1 MAQKAQQVEKLQE
14 KTGNQWQFL
23 VLLFTLVSQISV
35 AQKPMVALTSDKKE
49 LGANEHLSFTITSN
63 VEGSMKIDFP
73 VEFEVDLNV
82 MHGMEQKMD
91 PSGKIKTYYYM
102 QQTGIFKKEG
112 TYSFYAY
119 TTYRNRTYRSN
130 KITIK
135 VNEAS
140 EDDNKLNSNDP
151 VFGFIQCKKTSVYEG
166 EPILLKAKVFS
177 YINIEYLEGYSDFK
191 ADLSMEEHAFPNG
204 RVEVEQT
211 RINGKDALAF
221 EYGKQL
227 LIPVGTGKC
236 HIKPYEMALRCHGS
250 LFSKTM
256 RFRSSGLTIN
266 IKPLPGNAPKDFIG
280 AVGEYRLSQKNPTK
294 EIKEGDVFTL
304 EMVISG
310 VGNLHNSNAPKLKLP
325 AGCSIYG
332 DPERVED
339 IEFTESGAEGM
350 ITYRFNIQVLE
361 GRDLAFTA
369 PSISYFDPEKERYIS
384 IKGNPFNVNVI
395 PDKSFNP
402 VVLTDPEAGSNTDV
416 VDTQTQKNS
425 SSETKTEN
433 RSNSALWVG
442 IVAPT
447 SLLGLLFVFLLF
459 VKRKKKEEDKVESA
473 SVSDEFPKKSVFLNE
488 IKADQT
494 SPLASTIGQT
504 PSAVINY
511 WKDAERHVEDPSVF
525 AILMPKAIIQR
536 IEQCERCNFQ
546 SREKAF
552 DRLLETNPEVAK
564 GLREIIEMCDQ
575 YRYGFGAERLETKA
589 ILANAENLFS
599 QLPS

>member
-1 MAQKAQQVEKLQE
+1 MVQKVLQVVKEQE
-14 KTGNQWQFL
+14 RIGNQWQL
-23 VLLFTLVSQISV
+23 LLFLFTFVSQVSI
-35 AQKPMVALTSDKKE
+35 AQKPVVALTSDKKE
-49 LGANEHLSFTITSN
+49 IGTNEHLNFTVTAN

-73 VEFEVDLNV
+73 VEFEVDFGV

-102 QQTGIFKKEG
+102 QQTGTFKKEG

-119 TTYRNRTYRSN
+119 TTYRNKVYRSN

-140 EDDNKLNSNDP
+140 VEDNKVNSNDP

-166 EPILLKAKVFS
+166 EPILVKAKVFS

-211 RINGKDALAF
+211 RVNGKDALAF

-227 LIPVGTGKC
+227 LIPIGTGKC
-236 HIKPYEMALRCHGS
+236 HIKPFEMALRCHGS

-256 RFRSSGLTIN
+256 RVRSSGLCIN
-266 IKPLPGNAPKDFIG
+266 IKPLPANAPKDFIG
-280 AVGEYRLSQKNPTK
+280 AVGEYRLTQKNPVK
-294 EIKEGDVFTL
+294 EVKEGDVFTL
-304 EMVISG
+304 ELIVSG
-310 VGNLHNSNAPKLKLP
+310 IGNLHNSNTPKLKLP
-325 AGCSIYG
+325 KGCSIYG
-332 DPERVED
+332 DPERIED

-361 GRDLAFTA
+361 GHSLAFTA
-369 PSISYFDPEKERYIS
+369 PSISYFDPEKEKYIT
-384 IKGNPFNVNVI
+384 IRGNAFKVNVT

-402 VVLTDPEAGSNTDV
+402 IVLSSPDPGTHTDMLDLK
-416 VDTQTQKNS
+416 TQQTVKK
-425 SSETKTEN
+425 ETKKEST
-433 RSNSALWVG
+433 SKSKLWVG

-447 SLLGLLFVFLLF
+447 SLLGILFVFLA
-459 VKRKKKEEDKVESA
+459 VKKRKKKETEKTEA
-473 SVSDEFPKKSVFLNE
+473 SVVGELPKAPIFLNE
-488 IKADQT
+488 TKET
-494 SPLASTIGQT
+494 TLAEEID
-504 PSAVINY
+504 Y

-536 IEQCERCNFQ
+536 IEQCEKCNFQ

-552 DRLLETNPEVAK
+552 DRLVDTNPEIAK

-575 YRYGFGAERLETKA
+575 YRYGFGAEHLETKE
-589 ILANAENLFS
+589 ILTNAESLFR

>member
-1 MAQKAQQVEKLQE
+1 MQE

-23 VLLFTLVSQISV
+23 VLLFTFVSQISV
-35 AQKPMVALTSDKKE
+35 AQKPIVALTSDKKE
-49 LGANEHLSFTITSN
+49 VGANEHVGFTVTSN

-102 QQTGIFKKEG
+102 QQTGAFKKEG

-119 TTYRNRTYRSN
+119 TTYRNKTYRSN

-140 EDDNKLNSNDP
+140 EEDDKVNSNDP
-151 VFGFIQCKKTSVYEG
+151 VFGFIQCKKTTVYEG

-211 RINGKDALAF
+211 RVNGKDALAF

-280 AVGEYRLSQKNPTK
+280 AVGEYRLSQKNPSK
-294 EIKEGDVFTL
+294 EVKEGDVFTL
-304 EMVISG
+304 ELIISG

-325 AGCSIYG
+325 KGCSIYG

-339 IEFTESGAEGM
+339 IEFTESGAEGT

-361 GRDLAFTA
+361 GHDLAFTA
-369 PSISYFDPEKERYIS
+369 PSVSYFDPEKERYIA
-384 IKGNPFNVNVI
+384 IKGNAFNINVI

-402 VVLTDPEAGSNTDV
+402 VVLSDPASGTHTDM
-416 VDTQTQKNS
+416 VDLKTQKTTTSATNTSTS
-425 SSETKTEN
+425 SKS
-433 RSNSALWVG
+433 RLWVG

-447 SLLGLLFVFLLF
+447 SLLGLLFLLL
-459 VKRKKKEEDKVESA
+459 VVRKRKKKEVEKIT
-473 SVSDEFPKKSVFLNE
+473 VSETDDLVRKPVFLDDAKPE
-488 IKADQT
+488 
-494 SPLASTIGQT
+494 T
-504 PSAVINY
+504 PAAAIDY
-511 WKDAERHVEDPSVF
+511 WKDAENHLEDPGVF
-525 AILMPKAIIQR
+525 AILLPKAIIQR
-536 IEQCERCNFQ
+536 IEQCEKCNFQ

-552 DRLLETNPEVAK
+552 DRLLDTKPEIAK
-564 GLREIIEMCDQ
+564 GLREIIEICDQ
-575 YRYGFGAERLETKA
+575 YRYGFGAEHLETREL
-589 ILANAENLFS
+589 LANAENLLK

>member
-1 MAQKAQQVEKLQE
+1 ML
-14 KTGNQWQFL
+14 F
-23 VLLFTLVSQISV
+23 LFTLVSQISI
-35 AQKPMVALTSDKKE
+35 AQKPVVALTSDKKE
-49 LGANEHLSFTITSN
+49 LGVNEHLSFTITAN

-102 QQTGIFKKEG
+102 QQTGAFKKEG

-119 TTYRNRTYRSN
+119 TTFRNKVYRSN

-135 VNEAS
+135 VTEAS
-140 EDDNKLNSNDP
+140 EEDNKVNSNDP

-191 ADLSMEEHAFPNG
+191 ADISMEEHSFPNG

-211 RINGKDALAF
+211 RVNGKDALAF

-236 HIKPYEMALRCHGS
+236 HIKPFEMALRCHGS

-256 RFRSSGLTIN
+256 RFRSSGLYIN

-280 AVGEYRLSQKNPTK
+280 AVGEYRLSQKSPTK
-294 EIKEGDVFTL
+294 EIKEGEVFTL
-304 EMVISG
+304 ELVIAG

-325 AGCSIYG
+325 KGCSIYG
-332 DPERVED
+332 DPERIED

-361 GRDLAFTA
+361 DHDLAFSA
-369 PSISYFDPEKERYIS
+369 PSISYFDPEKEKYIT
-384 IKGNPFNVNVI
+384 IKGNSFNIHVL

-402 VVLTDPEAGSNTDV
+402 VVLTDPASGTHTDM
-416 VDTQTQKNS
+416 VDLKTQKTAT
-425 SSETKTEN
+425 SETKTK
-433 RSNSALWVG
+433 SSSKSKLWVG

-447 SLLGLLFVFLLF
+447 SLLGLLFVFLA
-459 VKRKKKEEDKVESA
+459 VRKRKKKETGKIELSET
-473 SVSDEFPKKSVFLNE
+473 DELPRTPVFLNE
-488 IKADQT
+488 TKAEI
-494 SPLASTIGQT
+494 PVETID
-504 PSAVINY
+504 Y
-511 WKDAERHVEDPSVF
+511 WKDAEKHVEDPSIF
-525 AILMPKAIIQR
+525 AILLPKAIIQR
-536 IEQCERCNFQ
+536 IEQCEKCNFQ

-552 DRLLETNPEVAK
+552 DRLLDTNPEIAK

-575 YRYGFGAERLETKA
+575 YRYGFGTEHLETEK
-589 ILANAENLFS
+589 ILAHAENLLS

>member
-1 MAQKAQQVEKLQE
+1 MVQKVLQVVKEQE
-14 KTGNQWQFL
+14 KIGNQWQ
-23 VLLFTLVSQISV
+23 LLLLMFTLVSQISV
-35 AQKPMVALTSDKKE
+35 AQKPVVALTSDKKE
-49 LGANEHLSFTITSN
+49 IGTNEHLNFTITAN

-73 VEFEVDLNV
+73 VEFEVNFGV

-102 QQTGIFKKEG
+102 QQTGTFKKEG

-119 TTYRNRTYRSN
+119 TTYRNKVYRSN

-135 VNEAS
+135 VHEAS
-140 EDDNKLNSNDP
+140 EEDNKVNSNDP

-191 ADLSMEEHAFPNG
+191 ADLSMEEHSFPNG

-211 RINGKDALAF
+211 RVNGKDALAF

-236 HIKPYEMALRCHGS
+236 HIKPFEMALRCHGS

-256 RFRSSGLTIN
+256 RIRSSGLSIN

-280 AVGEYRLSQKNPTK
+280 AVGEYRLSQKNPAK
-294 EIKEGDVFTL
+294 EVKEGDVFTL
-304 EMVISG
+304 ELVVSG
-310 VGNLHNSNAPKLKLP
+310 VGNLHNSNTPKLKLP
-325 AGCSIYG
+325 KGCSVYG
-332 DPERVED
+332 DPERIED

-361 GRDLAFTA
+361 GHDLVFTA
-369 PSISYFDPEKERYIS
+369 PSISYFDPEKERYITIRGES
-384 IKGNPFNVNVI
+384 FKVNVI
-395 PDKSFNP
+395 PDKNFNP
-402 VVLTDPEAGSNTDV
+402 IVLTSPDSETHTNT
-416 VDTQTQKNS
+416 VDLKTQHTTAKKTKKES
-425 SSETKTEN
+425 SS
-433 RSNSALWVG
+433 NSKLWIG

-447 SLLGLLFVFLLF
+447 SLLGILFVLLAA
-459 VKRKKKEEDKVESA
+459 KRRKKKETEEA
-473 SVSDEFPKKSVFLNE
+473 GAVSQLSERPKGPVFLNE
-488 IKADQT
+488 TEEVAPVEAID
-494 SPLASTIGQT
+494 
-504 PSAVINY
+504 Y
-511 WKDAERHVEDPSVF
+511 WKDAERHMEDPSVF
-525 AILMPKAIIQR
+525 AILLPKAIIQR
-536 IEQCERCNFQ
+536 IEQCEKCNFQ

-552 DRLLETNPEVAK
+552 DRLVDTNPEIAK

-575 YRYGFGAERLETKA
+575 YRYGFGAEHLETKV
-589 ILANAENLFS
+589 ILANAENLLS

>member
-1 MAQKAQQVEKLQE
+1 MVQKVLQVVRVQE
-14 KTGNQWQFL
+14 KTGNQWQLLLF
-23 VLLFTLVSQISV
+23 LFTLVSQISI
-35 AQKPMVALTSDKKE
+35 AQKPVVALTSDKKE
-49 LGANEHLSFTITSN
+49 LGVNDHLSFTVTAN

-73 VEFEVDLNV
+73 VEFEVDLNI

-91 PSGKIKTYYYM
+91 PNGKIKTYYYM
-102 QQTGIFKKEG
+102 QQSGTFKKEG

-119 TTYRNRTYRSN
+119 TTYRNKVYRSN

-135 VNEAS
+135 VTEAS
-140 EDDNKLNSNDP
+140 EEDNKVNSNDP

-191 ADLSMEEHAFPNG
+191 ADLSMEEHTFPNG

-211 RINGKDALAF
+211 RVNGKDALAF

-236 HIKPYEMALRCHGS
+236 HIKPFEMALRCHGS

-256 RFRSSGLTIN
+256 RFRSSGLCIN

-280 AVGEYRLSQKNPTK
+280 AVGEYRLSQNNPTK
-294 EIKEGDVFTL
+294 EVKEGEVFTL
-304 EMVISG
+304 ELIISG

-325 AGCSIYG
+325 RGCSVYG
-332 DPERVED
+332 DPERIED
-339 IEFTESGAEGM
+339 IEFTESGAEGT

-361 GRDLAFTA
+361 GHDLAFNA
-369 PSISYFDPEKERYIS
+369 PSISYFDPEKEKYIA
-384 IKGNPFNVNVI
+384 IRGNAFKIHVI

-402 VVLTDPEAGSNTDV
+402 VVLSGPAAGTNTDMVDLKTQKTTTSNT
-416 VDTQTQKNS
+416 KKES
-425 SSETKTEN
+425 SS
-433 RSNSALWVG
+433 RSKLWVG

-447 SLLGLLFVFLLF
+447 SLLGLLFVFLAAR
-459 VKRKKKEEDKVESA
+459 KRKKKEAEKIEISQTDELPKNPIFLSETKVEVPA
-473 SVSDEFPKKSVFLNE
+473 E
-488 IKADQT
+488 A
-494 SPLASTIGQT
+494 
-504 PSAVINY
+504 INY
-511 WKDAERHVEDPSVF
+511 WADAEKHVEDPSVF
-525 AILMPKAIIQR
+525 AILLPKAIIQR
-536 IEQCERCNFQ
+536 IEQCEKCNFQ

-552 DRLLETNPEVAK
+552 DRLVETNPEIAK

-575 YRYGFGAERLETKA
+575 YRYGFGAEHLETKE
-589 ILANAENLFS
+589 ILANTEALFN

>member
-1 MAQKAQQVEKLQE
+1 VQE
-14 KTGNQWQFL
+14 KTGNQWQLLLF
-23 VLLFTLVSQISV
+23 LFTLVSQISI
-35 AQKPMVALTSDKKE
+35 AQKPVVALTSDKKE
-49 LGANEHLSFTITSN
+49 LGVNDHLSFTVTAN

-73 VEFEVDLNV
+73 VEFEVDLNI

-102 QQTGIFKKEG
+102 QQSGTFKKEG

-119 TTYRNRTYRSN
+119 TTYRNKVYRSN

-140 EDDNKLNSNDP
+140 EEDNKVNSNDP
-151 VFGFIQCKKTSVYEG
+151 VFGFIQCKKTTVYEG

-191 ADLSMEEHAFPNG
+191 ADLSMEEHTFPNG

-211 RINGKDALAF
+211 RVNGKDALAF

-236 HIKPYEMALRCHGS
+236 HIKPFEMALRCHGS

-256 RFRSSGLTIN
+256 RFRSSGLCIN

-280 AVGEYRLSQKNPTK
+280 AVGEYRLSQKNPAK
-294 EIKEGDVFTL
+294 EVKEGEVFTL
-304 EMVISG
+304 ELIISG

-325 AGCSIYG
+325 KGCSVYG
-332 DPERVED
+332 DPERIED
-339 IEFTESGAEGM
+339 VEFTESGAEGM

-361 GRDLAFTA
+361 GHDLAFSA
-369 PSISYFDPEKERYIS
+369 PSISYFDPEKEKYIA
-384 IKGNPFNVNVI
+384 IKGSAFNIHVI

-402 VVLTDPEAGSNTDV
+402 VVLSGPAAGTHTDM
-416 VDTQTQKNS
+416 VDLKTQKTNT
-425 SSETKTEN
+425 SETKTKSSS
-433 RSNSALWVG
+433 RSKLWVG

-447 SLLGLLFVFLLF
+447 SLLGLLFVFLAAR
-459 VKRKKKEEDKVESA
+459 KRKKKEAEKIEISEM
-473 SVSDEFPKKSVFLNE
+473 DELPKKPIFLSETKSE
-488 IKADQT
+488 IPVEA
-494 SPLASTIGQT
+494 
-504 PSAVINY
+504 INY
-511 WKDAERHVEDPSVF
+511 WEDAEKHVEDPSVF
-525 AILMPKAIIQR
+525 AILLPKAIIQR
-536 IEQCERCNFQ
+536 IEQCEKCNFQ

-552 DRLLETNPEVAK
+552 DRLLETNPEIAK

-575 YRYGFGAERLETKA
+575 YRYGFGAEHLETKE
-589 ILANAENLFS
+589 ILANTEALFN

>member
-1 MAQKAQQVEKLQE
+1 MVQKALQVVKQQE

-23 VLLFTLVSQISV
+23 LLLFTLVSQISI

-49 LGANEHLSFTITSN
+49 LGANEHLGFTVTSN

-102 QQTGIFKKEG
+102 QQTGTFKKEG

-119 TTYRNRTYRSN
+119 TTYRNKTYRSN

-135 VNEAS
+135 VNAAS
-140 EDDNKLNSNDP
+140 EDDHKLNSNDP

-191 ADLSMEEHAFPNG
+191 ADISMEEHAFPNG

-211 RINGKDALAF
+211 RVNGKDALAF

-236 HIKPYEMALRCHGS
+236 NVRPFEMALRCHGS

-266 IKPLPGNAPKDFIG
+266 IKPLPANAPKDFIG
-280 AVGEYRLSQKNPTK
+280 AVGEYRLSQKNPAK
-294 EIKEGDVFTL
+294 GIKEGDVFTL
-304 EMVISG
+304 ELIVSG
-310 VGNLHNSNAPKLKLP
+310 VGNLHNSNTPKLKLP
-325 AGCSIYG
+325 KGCSIYG
-332 DPERVED
+332 DPERIED

-361 GRDLAFTA
+361 GHNLEFSA

-384 IKGNPFNVNVI
+384 IRGNAFNIRVI

-402 VVLTDPEAGSNTDV
+402 VVLTDPSSGTHTDM
-416 VDTQTQKNS
+416 VDMQTKKTTKSQA
-425 SSETKTEN
+425 KTE
-433 RSNSALWVG
+433 SNSGSRLWVG

-447 SLLGLLFVFLLF
+447 SLLGLLFVFLLLM
-459 VKRKKKEEDKVESA
+459 KRKKKGTDKTEVA
-473 SVSDEFPKKSVFLNE
+473 ALDAFPKTPVFLNE
-488 IKADQT
+488 VKAE
-494 SPLASTIGQT
+494 SPA
-504 PSAVINY
+504 AKINY
-511 WKDAERHVEDPSVF
+511 WEDAEQHVDDPGAF
-525 AILMPKAIIQR
+525 AILMPKAFIQR
-536 IEQCERCNFQ
+536 IEQCEKCNFQ

-552 DRLLETNPEVAK
+552 DRLVETNPEIAK

-575 YRYGFGAERLETKA
+575 YRYGFGAEHLETRA
-589 ILANAENLFS
+589 ILANAENLFG
-599 QLPS
+599 QLPA

>member
-1 MAQKAQQVEKLQE
+1 MVQKVLQVVKVQE

-23 VLLFTLVSQISV
+23 VLLFTFVSQISV
-35 AQKPMVALTSDKKE
+35 AQKPIVALTSDKKE
-49 LGANEHLSFTITSN
+49 VGANEHVGFTVTSN

-102 QQTGIFKKEG
+102 QQTGAFKKEG

-119 TTYRNRTYRSN
+119 TTYRNKTYRSN

-140 EDDNKLNSNDP
+140 EEDDKVNSNDP
-151 VFGFIQCKKTSVYEG
+151 VFGFIQCKKTTVYEG

-211 RINGKDALAF
+211 RVNGKDALAF

-280 AVGEYRLSQKNPTK
+280 AVGEYRLSQKNPSK
-294 EIKEGDVFTL
+294 EVKEGDVFTL
-304 EMVISG
+304 ELIISG

-325 AGCSIYG
+325 KGCSIYG

-339 IEFTESGAEGM
+339 IEFTESGAEGT

-361 GRDLAFTA
+361 GHDLAFTA
-369 PSISYFDPEKERYIS
+369 PSVSYFDPEKERYIA
-384 IKGNPFNVNVI
+384 IKGNAFNINVI

-402 VVLTDPEAGSNTDV
+402 VVLSDPASGTHTDM
-416 VDTQTQKNS
+416 VDLKTQKTTTSATNTSTS
-425 SSETKTEN
+425 SKS
-433 RSNSALWVG
+433 RLWVG

-447 SLLGLLFVFLLF
+447 SLLGLLFLLL
-459 VKRKKKEEDKVESA
+459 VVRKRKKKEVEKIT
-473 SVSDEFPKKSVFLNE
+473 VSETDDLVRKPVFLDDAKPE
-488 IKADQT
+488 
-494 SPLASTIGQT
+494 T
-504 PSAVINY
+504 PAAAIDY
-511 WKDAERHVEDPSVF
+511 WKDAENHLEDPGVF
-525 AILMPKAIIQR
+525 AILLPKAIIQR
-536 IEQCERCNFQ
+536 IEQCEKCNFQ

-552 DRLLETNPEVAK
+552 DRLLDTKPEIAK
-564 GLREIIEMCDQ
+564 GLREIIEICDQ
-575 YRYGFGAERLETKA
+575 YRYGFGAEHLETREL
-589 ILANAENLFS
+589 LANAENLLK

>member
-1 MAQKAQQVEKLQE
+1 MVQKVLQVVRVQE
-14 KTGNQWQFL
+14 KTGNQWQLLLF
-23 VLLFTLVSQISV
+23 LFTLVSQISV

-49 LGANEHLSFTITSN
+49 VGVNDHLSFTITSN

-102 QQTGIFKKEG
+102 QQSGAFKKEG

-119 TTYRNRTYRSN
+119 TTYRNKVYRSN

-140 EDDNKLNSNDP
+140 EEDNKVNSNDP
-151 VFGFIQCKKTSVYEG
+151 VFGFIQCKKTTVYEG

-191 ADLSMEEHAFPNG
+191 ADLSMEEHTFPNG

-211 RINGKDALAF
+211 RVNGKDALAF

-236 HIKPYEMALRCHGS
+236 HIKPFEMALRCHGS

-256 RFRSSGLTIN
+256 RFRSSGLCIN

-294 EIKEGDVFTL
+294 EVKEGEVFTL
-304 EMVISG
+304 ELIVSG

-325 AGCSIYG
+325 KGCSIYG
-332 DPERVED
+332 DPERIED

-361 GRDLAFTA
+361 DHDLAFNA
-369 PSISYFDPEKERYIS
+369 PSISYFDPEKEKYIA
-384 IKGNPFNVNVI
+384 IKGNAFDIHVI

-402 VVLTDPEAGSNTDV
+402 VVLSDPTTGTNTDMI
-416 VDTQTQKNS
+416 DLKTQKTTASEAKTKS
-425 SSETKTEN
+425 SS
-433 RSNSALWVG
+433 RSKLWVG

-447 SLLGLLFVFLLF
+447 SLLGLLFVFLAAR
-459 VKRKKKEEDKVESA
+459 KRKKKEAEKIDISET
-473 SVSDEFPKKSVFLNE
+473 DDLPKKPVFLSE
-488 IKADQT
+488 TKVD
-494 SPLASTIGQT
+494 T
-504 PSAVINY
+504 PVEAINY
-511 WKDAERHVEDPSVF
+511 WADAEKHVEDPSVF
-525 AILMPKAIIQR
+525 AILLPKAIIQR
-536 IEQCERCNFQ
+536 IEQCEKCNFQ

-552 DRLLETNPEVAK
+552 DRLLETNPEIAK

-575 YRYGFGAERLETKA
+575 YRYGFGAEHLETKE
-589 ILANAENLFS
+589 ILANTEALFN

>member
-1 MAQKAQQVEKLQE
+1 MVQKVLQVVKVQE

-23 VLLFTLVSQISV
+23 LLLFTLVSQISI
-35 AQKPMVALTSDKKE
+35 AQKPVVALTSDKKE
-49 LGANEHLSFTITSN
+49 VGADEHMGFTITSN

-102 QQTGIFKKEG
+102 QQTGAFKKEG

-119 TTYRNRTYRSN
+119 TTYRNKVYRSN

-140 EDDNKLNSNDP
+140 EEDNKVNSNDP

-191 ADLSMEEHAFPNG
+191 ADISMEEHAFPNG

-211 RINGKDALAF
+211 RVNGKDALAF

-294 EIKEGDVFTL
+294 EVKEGDVFTL
-304 EMVISG
+304 ELVVSG

-325 AGCSIYG
+325 KGCSIYG
-332 DPERVED
+332 DPERIED

-361 GRDLAFTA
+361 DHDLTFTA
-369 PSISYFDPEKERYIS
+369 PSVSYFDPEKERYIS
-384 IKGNPFNVNVI
+384 IKGNAFTINVI

-402 VVLTDPEAGSNTDV
+402 VVLSDPASGTHTDM
-416 VDTQTQKNS
+416 VDLKTQSTTTSKTKTS
-425 SSETKTEN
+425 SSSK
-433 RSNSALWVG
+433 SKLWVG

-447 SLLGLLFVFLLF
+447 SLLGLLFLFLA
-459 VKRKKKEEDKVESA
+459 VRKRKKKETEKITVSETEDLPRK
-473 SVSDEFPKKSVFLNE
+473 PVFLNE
-488 IKADQT
+488 TKQEAPAAPID
-494 SPLASTIGQT
+494 
-504 PSAVINY
+504 Y
-511 WKDAERHVEDPSVF
+511 WKDAEMHLEEPSVF
-525 AILMPKAIIQR
+525 AILLPKAIIQR
-536 IEQCERCNFQ
+536 IEQCEKCNFQ

-552 DRLLETNPEVAK
+552 DRLLDNNPEIAK

-575 YRYGFGAERLETKA
+575 YRYGFGAEHLETKV
-589 ILANAENLFS
+589 ILANAENLLS

>member
-1 MAQKAQQVEKLQE
+1 MVQKVLQVAKEQE
-14 KTGNQWQFL
+14 KIGNAWQL
-23 VLLFTLVSQISV
+23 LLLLFTFVSQVSV
-35 AQKPMVALTSDKKE
+35 AQKPVVALTSDKKE
-49 LGANEHLSFTITSN
+49 LGVNEYLSFTVTSN

-102 QQTGIFKKEG
+102 QQAGAFKKEG

-140 EDDNKLNSNDP
+140 EEDTKVNSNDP

-191 ADLSMEEHAFPNG
+191 ADLSMEEHGFPNG
-204 RVEVEQT
+204 RVDVEQT
-211 RINGKDALAF
+211 RVNGKDALTF

-236 HIKPYEMALRCHGS
+236 HIKPFEMALRCHGS
-250 LFSKTM
+250 LFGKTI
-256 RFRSSGLTIN
+256 RFRSSALAIN

-280 AVGEYRLSQKNPTK
+280 AVGEYRLSQKNPVK
-294 EIKEGDVFTL
+294 EVKEGDVFTL
-304 EMVISG
+304 ELVISG
-310 VGNLHNSNAPKLKLP
+310 VGNLHNSNTPKLKLP
-325 AGCSIYG
+325 KGCSIYG
-332 DPERVED
+332 DPERIED

-361 GRDLAFTA
+361 DQDLSFAA
-369 PSISYFDPEKERYIS
+369 PSVSYFDPEKERYLTVR
-384 IKGNPFNVNVI
+384 GNAFQVKVI

-402 VVLTDPEAGSNTDV
+402 VVLSGPAAGTHTDV
-416 VDTQTQKNS
+416 VDLKTQKTTTRETRTTS
-425 SSETKTEN
+425 SS
-433 RSNSALWVG
+433 RSKLWVG

-447 SLLGLLFVFLLF
+447 GLLGILFVFLALK
-459 VKRKKKEEDKVESA
+459 KRKKKEGEKPEHPVTE
-473 SVSDEFPKKSVFLNE
+473 ELPKGPVFLHE
-488 IKADQT
+488 TKETAPVEQID
-494 SPLASTIGQT
+494 
-504 PSAVINY
+504 Y
-511 WKDAERHVEDPSVF
+511 WSDAEKHVEDAGVF
-525 AILMPKAIIQR
+525 AILFPKAIIQR
-536 IEQCERCNFQ
+536 IEQCEKCSFQ

-552 DRLLETNPEVAK
+552 DRLMDSNPEIAK
-564 GLREIIEMCDQ
+564 GLRELIERCDQ
-575 YRYGFGAERLETKA
+575 FRYGFGAEHLDTKE
-589 ILANAENLFS
+589 ILAKAEELLG

>member
-1 MAQKAQQVEKLQE
+1 MVQKVLQVVRVQE
-14 KTGNQWQFL
+14 KTGNQWQLLLF
-23 VLLFTLVSQISV
+23 LFTLVSQISI
-35 AQKPMVALTSDKKE
+35 AQKPVVALTSDKKE
-49 LGANEHLSFTITSN
+49 LGVNDHLSFTVTAN

-73 VEFEVDLNV
+73 VEFEVDLNI

-91 PSGKIKTYYYM
+91 PNGKIKTYYYM
-102 QQTGIFKKEG
+102 QQSGTFKKEG

-119 TTYRNRTYRSN
+119 TTYRNKVYRSN

-135 VNEAS
+135 VTEAS
-140 EDDNKLNSNDP
+140 EEDNKVNSNDP

-191 ADLSMEEHAFPNG
+191 ADLSMEEHTFPNG

-211 RINGKDALAF
+211 RVNGKDALAF

-227 LIPVGTGKC
+227 LITVGTGKC
-236 HIKPYEMALRCHGS
+236 HNKPFEMALRCHGS

-256 RFRSSGLTIN
+256 RFRSSGLCIN

-280 AVGEYRLSQKNPTK
+280 AVGEYRLSQNNPTK
-294 EIKEGDVFTL
+294 EVKEGEVFTL
-304 EMVISG
+304 ELIISG

-325 AGCSIYG
+325 RGCSVYG
-332 DPERVED
+332 DPERIED
-339 IEFTESGAEGM
+339 IEFTESGAEGT

-361 GRDLAFTA
+361 GHDLAFNA
-369 PSISYFDPEKERYIS
+369 PSISYFDPEKEKYIA
-384 IKGNPFNVNVI
+384 IRGNAFKIHVI

-402 VVLTDPEAGSNTDV
+402 VVLSGPAAGTNTDMVDLKTQKTTTSNT
-416 VDTQTQKNS
+416 KKES
-425 SSETKTEN
+425 SS
-433 RSNSALWVG
+433 RSKLWVG

-447 SLLGLLFVFLLF
+447 SLLGLLFVFLAAR
-459 VKRKKKEEDKVESA
+459 KRKKKEAEKIEISQTDELPKNPIFLSETKVEVPA
-473 SVSDEFPKKSVFLNE
+473 E
-488 IKADQT
+488 A
-494 SPLASTIGQT
+494 
-504 PSAVINY
+504 INY
-511 WKDAERHVEDPSVF
+511 WADAEKHVEDPSVF
-525 AILMPKAIIQR
+525 AILLPKAIIQR
-536 IEQCERCNFQ
+536 IEQCEKCNFQ

-552 DRLLETNPEVAK
+552 DRLVETNPEIAK

-575 YRYGFGAERLETKA
+575 YRYGFGAEHLETKE
-589 ILANAENLFS
+589 ILANTEALFN

>member
-1 MAQKAQQVEKLQE
+1 MVQKVLQVVKVQE

-23 VLLFTLVSQISV
+23 LLLFTLVSQVSI
-35 AQKPMVALTSDKKE
+35 AQKPVVALTSDKKE
-49 LGANEHLSFTITSN
+49 VGVSEHMGFTITSN

-102 QQTGIFKKEG
+102 QQTGSFKKEG

-119 TTYRNRTYRSN
+119 TTYRNKVYRSN

-140 EDDNKLNSNDP
+140 EDDNKVNSNDP
-151 VFGFIQCKKTSVYEG
+151 VFGFIQCKKTSIYEG

-211 RINGKDALAF
+211 RVNGKDALVF

-250 LFSKTM
+250 LFSKTI

-294 EIKEGDVFTL
+294 EVKEGEVFTL
-304 EMVISG
+304 ELIVSG
-310 VGNLHNSNAPKLKLP
+310 VGNIHNSNAPKLKLP
-325 AGCSIYG
+325 KGCSIYG
-332 DPERVED
+332 DPERIED

-361 GRDLAFTA
+361 DHDLAFAA

-384 IKGNPFNVNVI
+384 IKGNAFHINVI

-402 VVLTDPEAGSNTDV
+402 VVLSDPTAGTHTDM
-416 VDTQTQKNS
+416 VDLKTQQTKN
-425 SSETKTEN
+425 SETKT
-433 RSNSALWVG
+433 SSSSKSKFWVG

-447 SLLGLLFVFLLF
+447 SLLGLLFLFLA
-459 VKRKKKEEDKVESA
+459 VRKRKKKETEKVEISETE
-473 SVSDEFPKKSVFLNE
+473 DFPGKPVFLDE
-488 IKADQT
+488 TKPDHM
-494 SPLASTIGQT
+494 SPLASAMVQT
-504 PSAVINY
+504 PAAAIDY
-511 WKDAERHVEDPSVF
+511 WKDAEMHLEDPSVF
-525 AILMPKAIIQR
+525 AIVLPKAIIQR
-536 IEQCERCNFQ
+536 IEQCEKCSFQ

-552 DRLLETNPEVAK
+552 DRLLDTNPEIAK

-575 YRYGFGAERLETKA
+575 YRYGFGAEHLETRV
-589 ILANAENLFS
+589 ILANAENLLS

>member
-1 MAQKAQQVEKLQE
+1 MVQKVLQVVKEQE
-14 KTGNQWQFL
+14 KIGNQWQL
-23 VLLFTLVSQISV
+23 LLLLFTFVSQVSI
-35 AQKPMVALTSDKKE
+35 AQKPVVALTSDKKE
-49 LGANEHLSFTITSN
+49 IGTNEHLNFTITAN

-73 VEFEVDLNV
+73 VEFEVDFGV

-102 QQTGIFKKEG
+102 QQTGTFKKEG

-119 TTYRNRTYRSN
+119 TTYRNKVYRSN

-140 EDDNKLNSNDP
+140 IEDNKVNSNDP
-151 VFGFIQCKKTSVYEG
+151 VFGFIQCKKTNVYEG
-166 EPILLKAKVFS
+166 EAILLKAKVFS

-211 RINGKDALAF
+211 RVNGKDALAF

-236 HIKPYEMALRCHGS
+236 HIRPFEMALRCHGS

-256 RFRSSGLTIN
+256 RVRSSGLCIN
-266 IKPLPGNAPKDFIG
+266 IKPLPANAPKDFIG
-280 AVGEYRLSQKNPTK
+280 AVGEYRLTQKNPLK
-294 EIKEGDVFTL
+294 EVKEGDVLTL
-304 EMVISG
+304 ELIVSG
-310 VGNLHNSNAPKLKLP
+310 VGNLHNSNTPKLKLP
-325 AGCSIYG
+325 KGCSIYG
-332 DPERVED
+332 DPERIED

-361 GRDLAFTA
+361 GHDLAFAA
-369 PSISYFDPEKERYIS
+369 PSISYFDPEKEKYLTIR
-384 IKGNPFNVNVI
+384 GNAFKVHVT

-402 VVLTDPEAGSNTDV
+402 VVLNSPVSGPHTDV
-416 VDTQTQKNS
+416 VDLKTQQT
-425 SSETKTEN
+425 TKTETKKE
-433 RSNSALWVG
+433 STSKSKLWVG

-447 SLLGLLFVFLLF
+447 SLLGILFVFLA
-459 VKRKKKEEDKVESA
+459 VKRRKKKETEKIELSGEDELSKG
-473 SVSDEFPKKSVFLNE
+473 PIFLNE
-488 IKADQT
+488 TKETAPTEAID
-494 SPLASTIGQT
+494 
-504 PSAVINY
+504 Y

-536 IEQCERCNFQ
+536 IEQCEKCNFQ

-552 DRLLETNPEVAK
+552 DRLVATNPEIAK

-575 YRYGFGAERLETKA
+575 YRYGFGAEHLATKE
-589 ILANAENLFS
+589 ILVNAENLFL

>member
-1 MAQKAQQVEKLQE
+1 MVQKVLQVVKEQE
-14 KTGNQWQFL
+14 KTGNQWQL
-23 VLLFTLVSQISV
+23 LLLLFTFVSQISV
-35 AQKPMVALTSDKKE
+35 AQKPLVALTSDKKE
-49 LGANEHLSFTITSN
+49 LGANEHLSFTVTAN

-73 VEFEVDLNV
+73 VEFEVDLNI

-102 QQTGIFKKEG
+102 NQTGTFKKEG

-119 TTYRNRTYRSN
+119 TTYRNKVYRSN

-140 EDDNKLNSNDP
+140 EEDNKVNSNDP
-151 VFGFIQCKKTSVYEG
+151 VFGFIQCKKTCVYEG

-191 ADLSMEEHAFPNG
+191 ADISMEEHAFPNG

-211 RINGKDALAF
+211 RVNGKDALAF

-256 RFRSSGLTIN
+256 RFRSSGLCIN

-294 EIKEGDVFTL
+294 EVKEGDVFTL
-304 EMVISG
+304 ELIISG
-310 VGNLHNSNAPKLKLP
+310 VGNLHNSNTPKLKLP
-325 AGCSIYG
+325 KGCSIYG
-332 DPERVED
+332 DPERIED

-361 GRDLAFTA
+361 GHDLAFNA
-369 PSISYFDPEKERYIS
+369 PSISYFDPEKEKYLS
-384 IKGNPFNVNVI
+384 IRGNAFKVNVI

-402 VVLTDPEAGSNTDV
+402 IVLSDPTSGTHTDM
-416 VDTQTQKNS
+416 VDLKTQKTTTS
-425 SSETKTEN
+425 KTKTE
-433 RSNSALWVG
+433 SSSKSKLWVG

-447 SLLGLLFVFLLF
+447 SLLGILFVFLAARR
-459 VKRKKKEEDKVESA
+459 RKKKETEEIA
-473 SVSDEFPKKSVFLNE
+473 ISDLDELPKKPIFLNE
-488 IKADQT
+488 TKT
-494 SPLASTIGQT
+494 ESPVEAID
-504 PSAVINY
+504 Y
-511 WKDAERHVEDPSVF
+511 WKDVERHMEDPSVF
-525 AILMPKAIIQR
+525 AILLPKAIIQR
-536 IEQCERCNFQ
+536 IEQCEKCNFQ

-552 DRLLETNPEVAK
+552 DRLVDTNPDIAK

-575 YRYGFGAERLETKA
+575 YRYGFGAEHLETKE
-589 ILANAENLFS
+589 IFANAENLLS

>member
-1 MAQKAQQVEKLQE
+1 MVQKVLQVVKVQE

-23 VLLFTLVSQISV
+23 LLLFTIVSQISI
-35 AQKPMVALTSDKKE
+35 AQKPVVALTSDKKE
-49 LGANEHLSFTITSN
+49 VGVDEHMGFTITSN

-102 QQTGIFKKEG
+102 QQTGAFKKEG

-119 TTYRNRTYRSN
+119 TTYRNKVYRSN

-140 EDDNKLNSNDP
+140 EEDNKVNSNDP

-191 ADLSMEEHAFPNG
+191 ADISMEEHAFPNG

-211 RINGKDALAF
+211 RVNGKDALAF

-294 EIKEGDVFTL
+294 EVKEGDVFTL
-304 EMVISG
+304 ELVISG

-325 AGCSIYG
+325 KGCSVYG
-332 DPERVED
+332 DPERIED

-361 GRDLAFTA
+361 DHDLAFTA
-369 PSISYFDPEKERYIS
+369 PSVSYFDPEKERYIS
-384 IKGNPFNVNVI
+384 IKGNAFTINVI

-402 VVLTDPEAGSNTDV
+402 VVLSDPASGTHTDM
-416 VDTQTQKNS
+416 VDLKTQSTTTSKTKTS
-425 SSETKTEN
+425 SSSK
-433 RSNSALWVG
+433 SKLWVG

-447 SLLGLLFVFLLF
+447 SLLGLLFLFLA
-459 VKRKKKEEDKVESA
+459 VRKRKKKETEKITVSEAEDLPRK
-473 SVSDEFPKKSVFLNE
+473 PVFLNE
-488 IKADQT
+488 AKQEA
-494 SPLASTIGQT
+494 
-504 PSAVINY
+504 PSAPVDY
-511 WKDAERHVEDPSVF
+511 WKDAEMHLEEPSVF
-525 AILMPKAIIQR
+525 AILLPKAIIQR

-552 DRLLETNPEVAK
+552 DRLLDTNPEIAK

-575 YRYGFGAERLETKA
+575 YRYGFGAEHLETKV
-589 ILANAENLFS
+589 ILANAENLLS

>member
-1 MAQKAQQVEKLQE
+1 MAQKALQVEKLQE

-23 VLLFTLVSQISV
+23 LLLFTLVSQISV

-49 LGANEHLSFTITSN
+49 LGANEHLGFTVTAN

-119 TTYRNRTYRSN
+119 TTYRNKTYRSN

-135 VNEAS
+135 VNAAS

-191 ADLSMEEHAFPNG
+191 ADISMEEHTFPNG

-211 RINGKDALAF
+211 RVNGKDALAF

-236 HIKPYEMALRCHGS
+236 HIKPFEMALRCHGS

-256 RFRSSGLTIN
+256 RLRSSGLTIN

-280 AVGEYRLSQKNPTK
+280 AVGEYRLSQKNPAK

-325 AGCSIYG
+325 KGCSIYG
-332 DPERVED
+332 DPERTED
-339 IEFTESGAEGM
+339 IEFTERGAEGM

-361 GRDLAFTA
+361 GHDLAFAA

-384 IKGNPFNVNVI
+384 IKGNAFNINVI

-402 VVLTDPEAGSNTDV
+402 VVLTDPAAGSNTDV
-416 VDTQTQKNS
+416 VDMHTQKKS
-425 SSETKTEN
+425 ASATKTES
-433 RSNSALWVG
+433 RSKSALWVG

-447 SLLGLLFVFLLF
+447 SILGLLFVFLLL
-459 VKRKKKEEDKVESA
+459 VKRKKKEEKTGA
-473 SVSDEFPKKSVFLNE
+473 TPVSDELPKKSVFLDE
-488 IKADQT
+488 AK
-494 SPLASTIGQT
+494 GET
-504 PSAVINY
+504 PAATINY
-511 WKDAERHVEDPSVF
+511 WNDAERHVEDPGAF

-575 YRYGFGAERLETKA
+575 YRYGFGAEHLETKA
-589 ILANAENLFS
+589 ILANAENLFR

>member
-1 MAQKAQQVEKLQE
+1 MVQKVLQVVKVQE
-14 KTGNQWQFL
+14 KTGNQWQL
-23 VLLFTLVSQISV
+23 LLLLFTFVSQISV
-35 AQKPMVALTSDKKE
+35 AQKPVVALTSDKKE
-49 LGANEHLSFTITSN
+49 VGVNEHIGFTVTSN
-63 VEGSMKIDFP
+63 IEGSMKINFP

-102 QQTGIFKKEG
+102 QQTGVFKKEG

-119 TTYRNRTYRSN
+119 TTYRNKVYRSN
-130 KITIK
+130 KITVK

-140 EDDNKLNSNDP
+140 EEDNKVNSNDP
-151 VFGFIQCKKTSVYEG
+151 VFGFIQCKKTTVYEG

-191 ADLSMEEHAFPNG
+191 ADISMEEHAFPNG

-211 RINGKDALAF
+211 RVNGKDALAF

-266 IKPLPGNAPKDFIG
+266 IKPLPANAPKDFIG
-280 AVGEYRLSQKNPTK
+280 AVGEYRLSQKNPSK
-294 EIKEGDVFTL
+294 EVKEGDVFTL
-304 EMVISG
+304 ELVISG

-325 AGCSIYG
+325 KGCSIYG

-361 GRDLAFTA
+361 GHDLAFNA
-369 PSISYFDPEKERYIS
+369 PSVSYFDPEKERYVS
-384 IKGNPFNVNVI
+384 IKGNAFTINVI
-395 PDKSFNP
+395 PDKSFTP
-402 VVLTDPEAGSNTDV
+402 VVLSDPTSGTHTDM
-416 VDTQTQKNS
+416 VDLKTQKMTTSATKTS
-425 SSETKTEN
+425 SSSK
-433 RSNSALWVG
+433 SKLWVG

-447 SLLGLLFVFLLF
+447 SLLGLLFLVLA
-459 VKRKKKEEDKVESA
+459 VRKRKKKEAEKITISETDDLARK
-473 SVSDEFPKKSVFLNE
+473 PVFLDE
-488 IKADQT
+488 SKPEA
-494 SPLASTIGQT
+494 P
-504 PSAVINY
+504 AVAIDY
-511 WKDAERHVEDPSVF
+511 WKDAEQHLDDPGMF
-525 AILMPKAIIQR
+525 AILLPKAIIQR
-536 IEQCERCNFQ
+536 IEQCEKCNFQ

-552 DRLLETNPEVAK
+552 DRLLDTNPEIAK
-564 GLREIIEMCDQ
+564 GLREIIEICDQ
-575 YRYGFGAERLETKA
+575 YRYGFGAEHLETRE
-589 ILANAENLFS
+589 ILANAENLLK

>member
-1 MAQKAQQVEKLQE
+1 MVQKEQQVERKHA
-14 KTGNQWQFL
+14 KTGSQWHMLL
-23 VLLFTLVSQISV
+23 VLFTLVSQISV
-35 AQKPMVALTSDKKE
+35 AQKTIVALTSDKKE
-49 LGANEHLSFTITSN
+49 IGKDEHLTFTITSN

-73 VEFEVDLNV
+73 VEFEVDFGV

-102 QQTGIFKKEG
+102 QQSGAFKKEG

-119 TTYRNRTYRSN
+119 TTYRNKTYRSN

-140 EDDNKLNSNDP
+140 EEDNKVNSNDP
-151 VFGFIQCKKTSVYEG
+151 VFGFIQCKKTTVYEG

-191 ADLSMEEHAFPNG
+191 ADLTMEEHSFPNG

-211 RINGKDALAF
+211 RVNGKDALAF

-236 HIKPYEMALRCHGS
+236 HIKPFEMALRCHGS
-250 LFSKTM
+250 IFSKTM
-256 RFRSSGLTIN
+256 RIRSSPLYIT
-266 IKPLPGNAPKDFIG
+266 IKPLPANAPKDFIG
-280 AVGEYRLSQKNPTK
+280 AVGEYRFSQKNPSK
-294 EIKEGDVFTL
+294 EVKEGEVFTL
-304 EMVISG
+304 ELAISG
-310 VGNLHNSNAPKLKLP
+310 VGNIHNINAPKLKLP
-325 AGCSIYG
+325 KGCAIYG
-332 DPERVED
+332 DPERIED
-339 IEFTESGAEGM
+339 VEFTERGAEGVV
-350 ITYRFNIQVLE
+350 TYKFNIQVLKDL
-361 GRDLAFTA
+361 DLAFSA

-384 IKGNPFNVNVI
+384 IKGSPFKVKVI

-402 VVLTDPEAGSNTDV
+402 IVVQGPVAGTHTDM
-416 VDTQTQKNS
+416 VDMKNQKTTTRSIRTKPNS
-425 SSETKTEN
+425 ESK
-433 RSNSALWVG
+433 LWVG
-442 IVAPT
+442 IMAPT
-447 SLLGLLFVFLLF
+447 GLLGLLFVFLA
-459 VKRKKKEEDKVESA
+459 VKRRKKRETAKLNDL
-473 SVSDEFPKKSVFLNE
+473 VSQDLPKGPVFLDE
-488 IKADQT
+488 RQEA
-494 SPLASTIGQT
+494 SPA
-504 PSAVINY
+504 AVIDY
-511 WKDAERHVEDPSVF
+511 WKDAEKHADDPGIF

-552 DRLLETNPEVAK
+552 DRLVDTNPEVAK

-575 YRYGFGAERLETKA
+575 YRYGFGAEHLETRE
-589 ILANAENLFS
+589 ILANAEKLIS

>member
-1 MAQKAQQVEKLQE
+1 MVQKVLQVVKVQE

-23 VLLFTLVSQISV
+23 LLLFTLVSQVSI

-49 LGANEHLSFTITSN
+49 VGVDEHMGFTVTSN

-102 QQTGIFKKEG
+102 QQTGSFKKEG

-119 TTYRNRTYRSN
+119 TTYRNKVYRSN

-140 EDDNKLNSNDP
+140 EDDNKVNSNDP

-191 ADLSMEEHAFPNG
+191 ADISMEEHTFPNG

-211 RINGKDALAF
+211 RVNGKDALAF

-250 LFSKTM
+250 LFSKTI

-294 EIKEGDVFTL
+294 GVKEGEVFTL
-304 EMVISG
+304 ELIVSG

-325 AGCSIYG
+325 KGCSIYG
-332 DPERVED
+332 DPERIED

-361 GRDLAFTA
+361 DHDLAFTA

-384 IKGNPFNVNVI
+384 IKGNAFHINVI

-402 VVLTDPEAGSNTDV
+402 VVLTDPTAGTHTDM
-416 VDTQTQKNS
+416 VDLKTRQTKN
-425 SSETKTEN
+425 SETKT
-433 RSNSALWVG
+433 SSSSKSKFWVG

-447 SLLGLLFVFLLF
+447 SLLGLLFLFLA
-459 VKRKKKEEDKVESA
+459 VKKRKKKETEKVGISETED
-473 SVSDEFPKKSVFLNE
+473 FPRKPVFLDE
-488 IKADQT
+488 TKPDHM
-494 SPLASTIGQT
+494 SPLASETAQT
-504 PSAVINY
+504 PAAAIDY
-511 WKDAERHVEDPSVF
+511 WKDAEMHLDDPSVF
-525 AILMPKAIIQR
+525 AIVLPKAIIQR
-536 IEQCERCNFQ
+536 IEQCEKCNFQ

-552 DRLLETNPEVAK
+552 DRLLDTNPEIAK

-575 YRYGFGAERLETKA
+575 YRYGFGAEHLETRV
-589 ILANAENLFS
+589 ILADTENLLS

>member
-1 MAQKAQQVEKLQE
+1 MVQKVLQVVKVQE

-23 VLLFTLVSQISV
+23 LLLFTLVSQISI
-35 AQKPMVALTSDKKE
+35 AQKPVVALTSDKKE
-49 LGANEHLSFTITSN
+49 VGVDEHMGFTITSN

-102 QQTGIFKKEG
+102 QQTGSFKKEG

-119 TTYRNRTYRSN
+119 TTYRNKVYRSN

-140 EDDNKLNSNDP
+140 EDDNKVNSNDP

-166 EPILLKAKVFS
+166 EPILVKAKVFS

-191 ADLSMEEHAFPNG
+191 ADISMEEHAFPNG

-211 RINGKDALAF
+211 RVNGKDALAF

-250 LFSKTM
+250 LFSKTI

-294 EIKEGDVFTL
+294 EVKEGDVFTL
-304 EMVISG
+304 ELVVSG

-325 AGCSIYG
+325 KGCSIYG
-332 DPERVED
+332 DPERIED

-350 ITYRFNIQVLE
+350 ITYRFNVQVLE
-361 GRDLAFTA
+361 GHDLAFTA
-369 PSISYFDPEKERYIS
+369 PSVSYFDPEKERYVT
-384 IKGNPFNVNVI
+384 IKGNAFTINVI

-402 VVLTDPEAGSNTDV
+402 VVLSDPGSGTHTDMVDLKTQNTK
-416 VDTQTQKNS
+416 TTATKTS
-425 SSETKTEN
+425 SSSK
-433 RSNSALWVG
+433 SKLWVG

-447 SLLGLLFVFLLF
+447 SLLGLLFLFLA
-459 VKRKKKEEDKVESA
+459 VRKRKKKEAQKVE
-473 SVSDEFPKKSVFLNE
+473 VSETEDLPRKPVFLNE
-488 IKADQT
+488 VKQE
-494 SPLASTIGQT
+494 T
-504 PSAVINY
+504 PAAAVDY
-511 WKDAERHVEDPSVF
+511 WKEAEMHLEDPSAF
-525 AILMPKAIIQR
+525 AIILPKAIIQR

-552 DRLLETNPEVAK
+552 DRLLDTNPEIAK

-575 YRYGFGAERLETKA
+575 YRYGFGAEHLETKA
-589 ILANAENLFS
+589 ILANAENLLN

>member
-1 MAQKAQQVEKLQE
+1 MVQKVLQVVKVQE
-14 KTGNQWQFL
+14 KTGNQWQLLLF
-23 VLLFTLVSQISV
+23 LFTLVSQISI
-35 AQKPMVALTSDKKE
+35 AQKPVVALISDKKE
-49 LGANEHLSFTITSN
+49 LGVNDHLSFTVNAN

-73 VEFEVDLNV
+73 VEFEVDLNI

-91 PSGKIKTYYYM
+91 PNGKIKTYYYM
-102 QQTGIFKKEG
+102 QQSGTFKKEG

-119 TTYRNRTYRSN
+119 TTYRNKVYRSN

-140 EDDNKLNSNDP
+140 EEDNKVNSNDP

-191 ADLSMEEHAFPNG
+191 ADLSMEEHTFPNG

-211 RINGKDALAF
+211 RVNGKDALAF

-236 HIKPYEMALRCHGS
+236 HIKPFEMALRCHGS

-256 RFRSSGLTIN
+256 RFRSSGLCIN

-294 EIKEGDVFTL
+294 EVKEGEVFTL
-304 EMVISG
+304 ELVVSG

-325 AGCSIYG
+325 RGCSIYG
-332 DPERVED
+332 DPERIED

-361 GRDLAFTA
+361 GHDLAFNA
-369 PSISYFDPEKERYIS
+369 PSISYFDPEKEKYIA
-384 IKGNPFNVNVI
+384 IKGSGFNIHVI

-402 VVLTDPEAGSNTDV
+402 VVLSGPAAGTHTDM
-416 VDTQTQKNS
+416 VDLKTQKTTTSEAKKQS
-425 SSETKTEN
+425 SS
-433 RSNSALWVG
+433 RSKLWVG

-447 SLLGLLFVFLLF
+447 SLLGLLFVFLA
-459 VKRKKKEEDKVESA
+459 VRKRKKKEAGKIEISEA
-473 SVSDEFPKKSVFLNE
+473 DEFPKKPIFLSE
-488 IKADQT
+488 TKADHM
-494 SPLASTIGQT
+494 SPLASAMAQT
-504 PSAVINY
+504 PMEAINY
-511 WKDAERHVEDPSVF
+511 WADAEKHVEDPSVF
-525 AILMPKAIIQR
+525 AILLPKAIIQR
-536 IEQCERCNFQ
+536 IEQCEKCNFQ

-552 DRLLETNPEVAK
+552 DRLLETNPEIAK

-575 YRYGFGAERLETKA
+575 YRYGFGAEHLETKE
-589 ILANAENLFS
+589 ILANTEALFN

>member
-1 MAQKAQQVEKLQE
+1 MVQKVLQVVKVQE

-23 VLLFTLVSQISV
+23 LFLFTLVSQISI

-49 LGANEHLSFTITSN
+49 VGANEHMGFTITSN

-102 QQTGIFKKEG
+102 QQTGAFKKEG

-119 TTYRNRTYRSN
+119 TTYRNKTYRSN

-140 EDDNKLNSNDP
+140 EEDNKVNSNDP

-191 ADLSMEEHAFPNG
+191 ADISMEEHAFPNG

-211 RINGKDALAF
+211 RVNGKDALAF

-236 HIKPYEMALRCHGS
+236 HIKPFEMALRCHGS

-280 AVGEYRLSQKNPTK
+280 AVGEYRLSQKNPAK
-294 EIKEGDVFTL
+294 AVKEGEVFTL
-304 EMVISG
+304 ELVISG

-325 AGCSIYG
+325 KGCSVYG
-332 DPERVED
+332 DPERIED
-339 IEFTESGAEGM
+339 IEFTESGAEGT

-361 GRDLAFTA
+361 DHDLAFTA
-369 PSISYFDPEKERYIS
+369 PSVSYFDPEKERYIS
-384 IKGNPFNVNVI
+384 IKGNAFNIGVI

-402 VVLTDPEAGSNTDV
+402 VVLSDPTSGTHTDMVDMKTQNT
-416 VDTQTQKNS
+416 KI
-425 SSETKTEN
+425 SETKT
-433 RSNSALWVG
+433 SSSSKSKLWVG

-447 SLLGLLFVFLLF
+447 SLLGLLFLFLA
-459 VKRKKKEEDKVESA
+459 VRKRKKKEAGKVEISETE
-473 SVSDEFPKKSVFLNE
+473 DLPRKPVFLNE
-488 IKADQT
+488 TKPETPA
-494 SPLASTIGQT
+494 ATID
-504 PSAVINY
+504 Y
-511 WKDAERHVEDPSVF
+511 WKDAEMHLEDPSVF
-525 AILMPKAIIQR
+525 AIVLPKAIIQR
-536 IEQCERCNFQ
+536 IEQCEKCNFQ

-552 DRLLETNPEVAK
+552 DRLLDTNPEIAR

-575 YRYGFGAERLETKA
+575 YRYGFGAEHLETKA
-589 ILANAENLFS
+589 ILANAESLLS

>member
-1 MAQKAQQVEKLQE
+1 MVQKVLQVVRVQE
-14 KTGNQWQFL
+14 KTGNQWQLMLF
-23 VLLFTLVSQISV
+23 LFTLVSQISI
-35 AQKPMVALTSDKKE
+35 AQKPVVALTSDKKE
-49 LGANEHLSFTITSN
+49 LGVNEHLSFTITAN

-102 QQTGIFKKEG
+102 QQTGTFKEEG

-119 TTYRNRTYRSN
+119 TTYRNKVYRSN

-135 VNEAS
+135 VTEAS
-140 EDDNKLNSNDP
+140 EEDNKVNSNDP
-151 VFGFIQCKKTSVYEG
+151 VFGFIQCKKTCVYEG

-191 ADLSMEEHAFPNG
+191 ADLSMEEHSFPNG

-211 RINGKDALAF
+211 RVNGKDALAF

-236 HIKPYEMALRCHGS
+236 HIKPFEMALRCHGS

-256 RFRSSGLTIN
+256 RFRSSGLYIN

-294 EIKEGDVFTL
+294 EVREGEVFTL
-304 EMVISG
+304 ELVISG

-325 AGCSIYG
+325 KGCSIYG
-332 DPERVED
+332 DPERIED
-339 IEFTESGAEGM
+339 IEFTENGAEGM

-361 GRDLAFTA
+361 DHDLSFSA
-369 PSISYFDPEKERYIS
+369 PSISYFDPEKEKYIT
-384 IKGNPFNVNVI
+384 IKGNTFNVRVI

-402 VVLTDPEAGSNTDV
+402 VVLTDPTSGTHTDM
-416 VDTQTQKNS
+416 VDLKTKKTAT
-425 SSETKTEN
+425 SETKTK
-433 RSNSALWVG
+433 SSSKSKLWVG

-447 SLLGLLFVFLLF
+447 SLLGLLFVFLAAR
-459 VKRKKKEEDKVESA
+459 KRKKKETGKIELSETDGL
-473 SVSDEFPKKSVFLNE
+473 PKTPIFLNE
-488 IKADQT
+488 TKAEI
-494 SPLASTIGQT
+494 PKETID
-504 PSAVINY
+504 Y
-511 WKDAERHVEDPSVF
+511 WKDAEKHVEDPSIF
-525 AILMPKAIIQR
+525 AILLPKAIIQR
-536 IEQCERCNFQ
+536 IEQCEKCNFQ

-552 DRLLETNPEVAK
+552 DRLLDTNPEIAK

-575 YRYGFGAERLETKA
+575 YRYGFGAEHLEAKE
-589 ILANAENLFS
+589 ILARAENLLS

>member
-1 MAQKAQQVEKLQE
+1 MVQKVLQVVKEQE
-14 KTGNQWQFL
+14 KIGNQWQL
-23 VLLFTLVSQISV
+23 LLFLFTFVSQISV
-35 AQKPMVALTSDKKE
+35 AQKPIVALTSDKKE
-49 LGANEHLSFTITSN
+49 IGTNEHLNFTITAS
-63 VEGSMKIDFP
+63 VEGSMKIEFP
-73 VEFEVDLNV
+73 VEFEVDLGI

-102 QQTGIFKKEG
+102 HQSGVFKKEG

-119 TTYRNRTYRSN
+119 TTYRNKVYRSN

-140 EDDNKLNSNDP
+140 EEDNKVNSNDP

-191 ADLSMEEHAFPNG
+191 ADLSMEEHTFPNG

-211 RINGKDALAF
+211 RVNGKDALSF

-236 HIKPYEMALRCHGS
+236 HIKPFEMALRCHGS

-256 RFRSSGLTIN
+256 RIRSSSLYIN
-266 IKPLPGNAPKDFIG
+266 IKPLPSNAPKDFIG
-280 AVGEYRLSQKNPTK
+280 AVGEYRLSQKNPIK
-294 EIKEGDVFTL
+294 EVKEGDVFTL
-304 EMVISG
+304 ELVLSG
-310 VGNLHNSNAPKLKLP
+310 VGNLHNANTPKLSLP
-325 AGCSIYG
+325 KGCSIYG
-332 DPERVED
+332 DPERIED

-361 GRDLAFTA
+361 GSDLYFSA
-369 PSISYFDPEKERYIS
+369 PSISYFDPEKEKYLT
-384 IKGNPFNVNVI
+384 IKGDAFNVKVA
-395 PDKSFNP
+395 PDKSFSP
-402 VVLTDPEAGSNTDV
+402 VVSSNPISGTHTDM
-416 VDTQTQKNS
+416 VDLKSPTNA
-425 SSETKTEN
+425 ETKTESSSSKS
-433 RSNSALWVG
+433 RLWVG

-447 SLLGLLFVFLLF
+447 SLLGILFVLLLAK
-459 VKRKKKEEDKVESA
+459 KRKKKATENTDLSGVEDL
-473 SVSDEFPKKSVFLNE
+473 PKQSVFLTDTKE
-488 IKADQT
+488 
-494 SPLASTIGQT
+494 
-504 PSAVINY
+504 AVPVEVTDY
-511 WKDAERHVEDPSVF
+511 WKDAERHLEDAGVF
-525 AILMPKAIIQR
+525 AILLPKAIIQR

-552 DRLLETNPEVAK
+552 DRLLDTNPEIAK

-575 YRYGFGAERLETKA
+575 YRYGFGAEHLETKE
-589 ILANAENLFS
+589 ILAKTENLLS

>member
-1 MAQKAQQVEKLQE
+1 MVQKVLQVVKEQE
-14 KTGNQWQFL
+14 KIGNQWHL
-23 VLLFTLVSQISV
+23 LLFLFTFVSQVSV
-35 AQKPMVALTSDKKE
+35 AQKPVVALTSDKKE
-49 LGANEHLSFTITSN
+49 IGTNEHLNFTITAN

-73 VEFEVDLNV
+73 VEFEVDFGV

-102 QQTGIFKKEG
+102 QQSGTFKKEG

-119 TTYRNRTYRSN
+119 TTYRNKVYRSN

-140 EDDNKLNSNDP
+140 EDDNKVNSNDP
-151 VFGFIQCKKTSVYEG
+151 VFGFIQCKKTNVYEG

-211 RINGKDALAF
+211 RVNGKDALAF

-236 HIKPYEMALRCHGS
+236 HIKPFEMALRCHGS

-256 RFRSSGLTIN
+256 RIRSSGLCIN
-266 IKPLPGNAPKDFIG
+266 IKPLPANAPKDFIG
-280 AVGEYRLSQKNPTK
+280 AVGEYRLTQKNPIK
-294 EIKEGDVFTL
+294 EVKEGDVFTL
-304 EMVISG
+304 ELIVSG
-310 VGNLHNSNAPKLKLP
+310 VGNLHNSNTPKLKLP
-325 AGCSIYG
+325 KGCAVYG
-332 DPERVED
+332 DPERIED

-350 ITYRFNIQVLE
+350 ITYKFNIQVLE
-361 GRDLAFTA
+361 GHDLAFAA
-369 PSISYFDPEKERYIS
+369 PSVSYFDPEKEKYLTIR
-384 IKGNPFNVNVI
+384 GNAFKVNVT

-402 VVLTDPEAGSNTDV
+402 VVLTSPAPGTHTDMVDLKTRQTTKKEAKKESTS
-416 VDTQTQKNS
+416 KS
-425 SSETKTEN
+425 K
-433 RSNSALWVG
+433 LWVG

-447 SLLGLLFVFLLF
+447 SLLGLLFLFLAI
-459 VKRKKKEEDKVESA
+459 KRRKKKETEKIE
-473 SVSDEFPKKSVFLNE
+473 VSGFGELPKGPIFLNE
-488 IKADQT
+488 TKET
-494 SPLASTIGQT
+494 T
-504 PSAVINY
+504 PVEAIDY

-536 IEQCERCNFQ
+536 IEQCEKCNFQ

-552 DRLLETNPEVAK
+552 DRLVDTNPEIAK

-575 YRYGFGAERLETKA
+575 YRYGFGAEHLETKE

-599 QLPS
+599 QLTS

>member
-1 MAQKAQQVEKLQE
+1 MVQKVLQVVRVQE
-14 KTGNQWQFL
+14 KTGNQWQLMLF
-23 VLLFTLVSQISV
+23 LFTLVSQISI
-35 AQKPMVALTSDKKE
+35 AQKPVVALTSDKKE
-49 LGANEHLSFTITSN
+49 LGVNEHLSFTITAN

-102 QQTGIFKKEG
+102 QQTGAFKKEG

-119 TTYRNRTYRSN
+119 TTFRNKVYRSN

-135 VNEAS
+135 VTEAS
-140 EDDNKLNSNDP
+140 EEDNMVNSNDP

-191 ADLSMEEHAFPNG
+191 ADISMEEHSFPNG

-211 RINGKDALAF
+211 RVNGKDALAF

-236 HIKPYEMALRCHGS
+236 HIKPFEMALRCHGS

-256 RFRSSGLTIN
+256 RFRSSGLYIN

-280 AVGEYRLSQKNPTK
+280 AVGEYRLSQKSPTK
-294 EIKEGDVFTL
+294 EIKEGEVFTL
-304 EMVISG
+304 ELVIAG

-325 AGCSIYG
+325 KGCSIYG
-332 DPERVED
+332 DPERIED

-361 GRDLAFTA
+361 DHDLAFSA
-369 PSISYFDPEKERYIS
+369 PSISYFDPEKEKYIT
-384 IKGNPFNVNVI
+384 IKGNSFNIHVL

-402 VVLTDPEAGSNTDV
+402 VVLTDPASGTHTDM
-416 VDTQTQKNS
+416 VDLKTQKTAT
-425 SSETKTEN
+425 SETKTK
-433 RSNSALWVG
+433 SSSKSKLWVG

-447 SLLGLLFVFLLF
+447 SLLGLLFVFLA
-459 VKRKKKEEDKVESA
+459 VRKRKKKETGKIELSET
-473 SVSDEFPKKSVFLNE
+473 DELPRTPVFLNE
-488 IKADQT
+488 TKAEI
-494 SPLASTIGQT
+494 PVETID
-504 PSAVINY
+504 Y
-511 WKDAERHVEDPSVF
+511 WKDAEKHVEDPSIF
-525 AILMPKAIIQR
+525 AILLPKAIIQR
-536 IEQCERCNFQ
+536 IEQCEKCNFQ

-552 DRLLETNPEVAK
+552 DRLLDTNPEIAK

-575 YRYGFGAERLETKA
+575 YRYGFGTEHLETEK
-589 ILANAENLFS
+589 ILAHAENLLS

>member
-1 MAQKAQQVEKLQE
+1 MVQKVLQVVKVQE

-23 VLLFTLVSQISV
+23 LLLFTLVSQISI
-35 AQKPMVALTSDKKE
+35 AQKPVVALTSDKKE
-49 LGANEHLSFTITSN
+49 VGADEHMGFTITSN

-102 QQTGIFKKEG
+102 QQTGAFKKEG

-119 TTYRNRTYRSN
+119 TTYRNKVYRSN

-140 EDDNKLNSNDP
+140 EEDNKVNSNDP

-191 ADLSMEEHAFPNG
+191 ADISMEEHTFPNG

-211 RINGKDALAF
+211 RVNGKDALAF

-294 EIKEGDVFTL
+294 EVKEGDVFTL
-304 EMVISG
+304 ELIISG

-325 AGCSIYG
+325 KGCSVYG
-332 DPERVED
+332 DPERIED
-339 IEFTESGAEGM
+339 VEFTESGAEGM

-361 GRDLAFTA
+361 GHDLAFTA
-369 PSISYFDPEKERYIS
+369 PSVSYFDPEKERYIS
-384 IKGNPFNVNVI
+384 IKGNAFTVNVI

-402 VVLTDPEAGSNTDV
+402 VVLSDPTSGTHTDM
-416 VDTQTQKNS
+416 VDLKTQTTTTSKTKTS
-425 SSETKTEN
+425 SSSK
-433 RSNSALWVG
+433 SKLWVG

-447 SLLGLLFVFLLF
+447 SLLGLLFLFLA
-459 VKRKKKEEDKVESA
+459 VRKRKKKDGEKIT
-473 SVSDEFPKKSVFLNE
+473 VSETDLPIKPVFLT
-488 IKADQT
+488 DHM
-494 SPLASTIGQT
+494 SPLASAIAQT
-504 PSAVINY
+504 PAAPIDY
-511 WKDAERHVEDPSVF
+511 WKDAEMHLEEPSVF
-525 AILMPKAIIQR
+525 AILLPKAIIQR
-536 IEQCERCNFQ
+536 IEQCEKCNFQ

-552 DRLLETNPEVAK
+552 DRLLDTNPEIAK

-575 YRYGFGAERLETKA
+575 YRYGFGAEHLDTKA
-589 ILANAENLFS
+589 ILENAENLLA